1 MHPVLLF
8 ITSAKGNRA
17 YPGKTSPRI
26 SIPRPLPL
34 DNHCLRLDD
43 GMKNN
48 HLLTRIGT
56 VFCQLDW
63 NNEPESIWELALRF
77 NAPQTPGDDKGLKR
91 LMAKFTPNFDQEP
104 WKYQALEL
112 IGILGVKINDRGI
125 E

>member
-1 MHPVLLF
+1 MLF

-43 GMKNN
+43 GMKSN

-56 VFCQLDW
+56 VFCHVLENAGVFKQDD
-63 NNEPESIWELALRF
+63 EGRAAFLRF
-77 NAPQTPGDDKGLKR
+77 AEKVGFQK
-91 LMAKFTPNFDQEP
+91 A
-104 WKYQALEL
+104 
-112 IGILGVKINDRGI
+112 
-125 E
+125 